1 MTIINIDDKEY
12 NTEEFNAEQNKC
24 LTEIDMLQA
33 EVTRARLTQFVMERR
48 MAELAQLIVQIE
60 AEKTKEE

>member
-12 NTEEFNAEQNKC
+12 DTEVFNEEQKKC